1 MNINKNSLLADVE
14 YEDYDKNMA
23 ILDKSELIDL
33 GLMKSCCKT
42 KKKNKYPIT
51 LKK

>member
-1 MNINKNSLLADVE
+1 MMNRSSLLADVE

-42 KKKNKYPIT
+42 KKKNKYPIV